1 MFQGFRTR
9 PAALPGGRSCAA
21 RARILRPVGA
31 LAPAFAFTGLALT
44 ACSLGPA
51 YHRPDPPAPSAWR
64 NAAANGSWPAS
75 LWWQGFGSPQLD
87 RLISQAQQAND
98 DIADAIARVRQA
110 DAQVRITG
118 APLLPS
124 LDATGSATREAQ
136 PLLVNKPLNTVT
148 YDAFT
153 AGLTAAY
160 ELDFWGKNR
169 AARAAAVATA
179 NASRF
184 DRQTV
189 ELSVLSS
196 VANTYFSVLALEE
209 RLANARAN
217 LASAQKVLQGLRL
230 QEQAGITTALD
241 VAQQAT
247 VVETLS
253 ASIPPLEQ
261 SRSQTLDALAILLG
275 ELPEALELRGE
286 NLEGISRP
294 PLTSGLAA
302 ELLTRR
308 PDVAAAE
315 AHLRAANADIRAARA
330 AFFPSVNLTASGGYE
345 NIVTSRLFV
354 PGSRVFQVGA
364 DLTQPIFRGGALL
377 GQYRLSQAQ
386 YAQLLADYHKAV
398 LTAFGNA
405 EDALAA
411 VSRTAEQLERQQA
424 AVQAADHAYRMSQR
438 QFHAGTVN
446 ILTVLNTENALFTAQ
461 DVLTQ
466 VKLAHLQALVG
477 LYQALGGGWKI

>member
-1 MFQGFRTR
+1 LPQAPPEGCRSAR
-9 PAALPGGRSCAA
+9 GRLPCAPAALG
-21 RARILRPVGA
+21 IA
-31 LAPAFAFTGLALT
+31 LAAGFALSS
-44 ACSLGPA
+44 CSLGPA
-51 YHRPDPPAPSAWR
+51 YHRPDVPPPASWR
-64 NAAANGSWPAS
+64 NAPANASWPT
-75 LWWQGFGSPQLD
+75 LDWWHGFGSPELN
-87 RLISQAQQAND
+87 RLILQAQRAND

-118 APLLPS
+118 AALLPS
-124 LDATGSATREAQ
+124 LDASGSATREAM
-136 PLLVNKPLNTVT
+136 PLLVNKPVNTVT
-148 YDAFT
+148 YNAFT
-153 AGLTAAY
+153 AELAAAY

-189 ELSVLSS
+189 ELSVLAS

-209 RLANARAN
+209 RIANARAN
-217 LASAQKVLQGLRL
+217 YAAAQKVLQGLKL
-230 QEQAGITTALD
+230 QEQVGITNALD

-261 SRSQTLDALAILLG
+261 SRGQTLDALAILEG
-275 ELPEALELRGE
+275 ELPEALELRDE
-286 NLEGISRP
+286 RLEGLSRP
-294 PLTSGLAA
+294 PLATGLAA

-315 AHLRAANADIRAARA
+315 SQLRAANANVQAARA

-345 NIVTSRLFV
+345 NITTSQLFV
-354 PGSRVFQVGA
+354 PGSRVFQAGA
-364 DLTQPIFRGGALL
+364 DLTQPIFHGGALR
-377 GQYRLSQAQ
+377 GQYRLTQAQ
-386 YAQLLADYHKAV
+386 YSQLLADYHKAV
-398 LTAFGNA
+398 LSAFGNA
-405 EDALAA
+405 EDALVA
-411 VSRTAEQLERQQA
+411 VARTAEQLERQQA
-424 AVQAADHAYRMSQR
+424 AVQAAQRAYQMSQA

-446 ILTVLNTENALFTAQ
+446 ILTVLNTETALFTAR